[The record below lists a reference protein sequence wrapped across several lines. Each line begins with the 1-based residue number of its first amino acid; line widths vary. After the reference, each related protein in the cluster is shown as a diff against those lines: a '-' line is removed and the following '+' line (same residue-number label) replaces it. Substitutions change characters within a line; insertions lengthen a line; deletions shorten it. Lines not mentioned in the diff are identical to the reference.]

1 MASLESLQSQLQD
14 LEKVI
19 KSIQKETRRIRQKLD
34 DPTGEKAKARS
45 ENNSFK
51 KPLQVSDKLRAFL
64 GLAAGETI
72 SRSDVT
78 KRLSAYA
85 KEKGL
90 NDGKNINLD
99 DTLKDLLN
107 PPDGVRI
114 SIMNVQ
120 RYINHHY
127 ISNKP
132 DPQVAD
138 TAAPKKGK
146 PKVKA

>member
-1 MASLESLQSQLQD
+1 MASVESQLQD
-14 LEKVI
+14 LVKMV
-19 KSIQKETRRIRQKLD
+19 KSLQKEVRRIRQKIE

-51 KPLQVSDKLRAFL
+51 RPLQVSDKLKTFL
-64 GLAAGETI
+64 GLAPDELI

-78 KRLSAYA
+78 KRISAYA

-90 NDGKNINLD
+90 TEGKNINM
-99 DTLKDLLN
+99 DTALKDLLN
-107 PPDGVRI
+107 PPDDVKI
-114 SIMNVQ
+114 SIMNIQ

-127 ISNKP
+127 
-132 DPQVAD
+132 V
-138 TAAPKKGK
+138 TAAATPTPTPTPPSDTKKGK